1 MQLSAIKTNILD
13 NCGLAADD
21 PRFPTATM
29 DRIVN
34 RALRRVASEA
44 NWPWNEGQASVS
56 TVADAQSVTLG
67 AGVKQIIRAEIEGRD
82 LVLVQP
88 QVGGQSSQDTGR
100 PQAYWVEHEKYHFA
114 PVPDAVYTVY
124 VAYHGYENP
133 LGSVAG
139 GTDDTD
145 TPNLPDAYIDFL
157 IAHALILIGIT
168 IRDTELFG
176 MADQERKMWLRRML
190 DDTRRSA
197 GALQIK
203 VRRDWWL

>member
-21 PRFPTATM
+21 PRFPTATL

-34 RALRRVASEA
+34 RALRRVASEQ
-44 NWPWNEGQASVS
+44 NWPWDEGRLAIS
-56 TVADAQSVTLG
+56 TVADTQTVALG
-67 AGVKQIIRAEIEGRD
+67 TAVKQIIRAEIEGRD
-82 LVLVQP
+82 LVLIQP
-88 QVGGQSSQDTGR
+88 QVGGQASQDTGR
-100 PQAYWVEHEKYHFA
+100 PQAYWVENNNYNFA
-114 PVPDAVYTVY
+114 PVPDAVFTVT

-139 GTDDTD
+139 GTNDTD

-157 IAHALILIGIT
+157 VAHASMLIGIT
-168 IRDTELFG
+168 IRDTELFA
-176 MADQERKMWLRRML
+176 MADQERKMWLRRMV

-197 GALQIK
+197 STVQIK
-203 VRRDWWL
+203 TRRDWWL